1 MPPIW
6 IFTWQ
11 DTLVVPS
18 YLRSLDKVQVSGE
31 ALGLVQTS
39 PKKNDTAGPP
49 AWLWGLWDGNSQYKS
64 QKHSVATHSTHLC
77 LSFPNPHAK
86 IIQKH
91 WGLFIG
97 VHLCPSWLDW
107 KRCKKNEVQTARHQ
121 ISKDNKFRDLRQLHN
136 MSHFKS
142 SQSHTWQSIPLT
154 LSKVILKFQNSS
166 THQNPDQSALFPS
179 HFSCNHHQCLWKR
192 KAEMQQPLKW
202 TPWDKH

>member
-1 MPPIW
+1 M
-6 IFTWQ
+6 
-11 DTLVVPS
+11 TLGIMRWDQP
-18 YLRSLDKVQVSGE
+18 VQISE
-31 ALGLVQTS
+31 TFS
-39 PKKNDTAGPP
+39 
-49 AWLWGLWDGNSQYKS
+49 GNSQHTFVPQFPQSACKN
-64 QKHSVATHSTHLC
+64 HSKALRLVYWC
-77 LSFPNPHAK
+77 PFVSFMARLEAL
-86 IIQKH
+86 Q
-91 WGLFIG
+91 
-97 VHLCPSWLDW
+97 
-107 KRCKKNEVQTARHQ
+107 KNEVQTARHQ